1 MLDVATRD
9 PAGLEHISQV
19 LRTGGRLLTTIVTAE
34 APRLA
39 EQGINAALLSWQPS
53 AELLGR
59 ITRFVDAGQLKVVI
73 DHIYPLEQ
81 AALALEQVEHG
92 HVRGKVVL
100 SIV

>member
-1 MLDVATRD
+1 LWNCRAS
-9 PAGLEHISQV
+9 E
-19 LRTGGRLLTTIVTAE
+19 
-34 APRLA
+34 
-39 EQGINAALLSWQPS
+39 

-59 ITRFVDAGQLKVVI
+59 ITRLVEARQLKVVI

-81 AALALEQVEHG
+81 VALALEQVEHG

>member
-1 MLDVATRD
+1 LWNF
-9 PAGLEHISQV
+9 L
-19 LRTGGRLLTTIVTAE
+19 
-34 APRLA
+34 AP
-39 EQGINAALLSWQPS
+39 E

-59 ITRFVDAGQLKVVI
+59 ITHLVEAGQLKVVI

-100 SIV
+100 RID

>member
-1 MLDVATRD
+1 M
-9 PAGLEHISQV
+9 
-19 LRTGGRLLTTIVTAE
+19 
-34 APRLA
+34 A

-59 ITRFVDAGQLKVVI
+59 VTRLVDAGQLKVVI

-81 AALALEQVEHG
+81 AVEALEQVEHG

-100 SIV
+100 RID

>member
-1 MLDVATRD
+1 LWNCR
-9 PAGLEHISQV
+9 
-19 LRTGGRLLTTIVTAE
+19 
-34 APRLA
+34 AP
-39 EQGINAALLSWQPS
+39 E

-59 ITRFVDAGQLKVVI
+59 ITRYVDAGQLKVAI

-92 HVRGKVVL
+92 RVRGKVVL

>member
-1 MLDVATRD
+1 
-9 PAGLEHISQV
+9 
-19 LRTGGRLLTTIVTAE
+19 VTAE

-53 AELLGR
+53 TELLGR
-59 ITRFVDAGQLKVVI
+59 IARFIEAGQLQVVI

-92 HVRGKVVL
+92 QVRGKVVL

>member
-1 MLDVATRD
+1 VWNCR
-9 PAGLEHISQV
+9 
-19 LRTGGRLLTTIVTAE
+19 
-34 APRLA
+34 AP
-39 EQGINAALLSWQPS
+39 E

-59 ITRFVDAGQLKVVI
+59 ITRLVEAGQLKVVI

-81 AALALEQVEHG
+81 AALALEQLEHG